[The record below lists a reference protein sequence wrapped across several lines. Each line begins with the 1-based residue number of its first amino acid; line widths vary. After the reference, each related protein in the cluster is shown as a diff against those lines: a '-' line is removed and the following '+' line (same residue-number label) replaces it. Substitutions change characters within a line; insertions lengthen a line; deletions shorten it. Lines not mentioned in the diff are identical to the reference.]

1 MLQEQNTHK
10 ILKNLSTVKGRK
22 MKAIKG
28 GSLNYVILALIL
40 IFTLSACGGGGGGG
54 GGVEP
59 ENSFTIQANSAPS
72 NAGTITG
79 TGEYDPGSTVTL
91 IATPNAGYIFAE
103 WLENDTPIS
112 DQITLEVEASDDKN
126 FTARFTE
133 RTVEELKISPENSKA
148 PLYTNIEFQVQ
159 AIYNDGSSE
168 VVSQSAIWESADT
181 SIAAFDSQLPNILTS
196 KAEGT
201 VTVTVTIGGTTAA
214 TTATISSPDLLSL
227 ALSKNESTLALGETE
242 SILAT
247 GNYRGDVTRDI
258 TNTVSWTSQNEG
270 IATVGDQ
277 EADAGTISSV
287 SVGTTKIIAS
297 LNGISAEATVVVD
310 SAALTLLTISN
321 NSTSIFEGS
330 VSQFLATANYT
341 DGSSKAVTEQVTW
354 SSSDL
359 SVASVS
365 ATGLVSALSTG
376 SVAISAQLGELSA
389 NTTLDV
395 VISPNNPAAL
405 TLQAIPNVI
414 LDNGS
419 DTSNIIA
426 TVLPI
431 DEENG
436 VITDG
441 TMVTFTQNNDNL
453 VLGTLEGGT
462 VSGQVVREAVGTSAG
477 QYDVIAEVSGTVAID
492 QTTVQVVSSFHS
504 VISVNGS
511 FSTGAGGGASVGSST
526 EVWAGSEFNATV
538 INTSNRSFN
547 LQSAILLNGT
557 SLVGISTDPAI
568 LGGGTLEAGESV
580 GITFTLSQDIQSNG
594 LSIVFDLL
602 DTPTGTTFAVTWES
616 PF

>member
-1 MLQEQNTHK
+1 
-10 ILKNLSTVKGRK
+10 

-247 GNYRGDVTRDI
+247 GTYRGDVTRDI

>member
-1 MLQEQNTHK
+1 
-10 ILKNLSTVKGRK
+10 

-28 GSLNYVILALIL
+28 GSLNYVILALI
-40 IFTLSACGGGGGGG
+40 FTLSACGGSGSGSGSD
-54 GGVEP
+54 GVES

-112 DQITLEVEASDDKN
+112 DQTTLEVEASDDKN

-133 RTVEELKISPENSKA
+133 RTVEELKISPENSQA

-181 SIAAFDSQLPNILTS
+181 SIAAFDPQLPNILTS

-310 SAALTLLTISN
+310 SAALTSLTISN

-330 VSQFLATANYT
+330 LSQLSAIGGYT
-341 DGSSKAVTEQVTW
+341 DGSSKQATDQASW

-359 SVASVS
+359 SVATVS
-365 ATGLVSALSTG
+365 STGLLSALSNGRTT
-376 SVAISAQLGELSA
+376 ISAQLGELSSEIV
-389 NTTLDV
+389 LYIVSD
-395 VISPNNPAAL
+395 PNNPGSL
-405 TLQAIPNVI
+405 TLQAVPNVI

-419 DTSNIIA
+419 DTTEITV
-426 TVLPI
+426 TVLPN

-441 TMVTFTQNNDNL
+441 TLVTFTQNSGNL
-453 VLGTLEGGT
+453 LLDSSQGSTVQGKAITDATGTIP
-462 VSGQVVREAVGTSAG
+462 G
-477 QYDVIAEVSGTVAID
+477 QYFVIAEVPDTIAID
-492 QTTVQVVSSFHS
+492 QATVQVVSSFSS
-504 VISVNGS
+504 VIS
-511 FSTGAGGGASVGSST
+511 TAGSSSG
-526 EVWAGSEFNATV
+526 VNINGYLQQGSTYSTT
-538 INTSNRSFN
+538 ITNTSNRPFN
-547 LQSAILLNGT
+547 IQSVLFFNGNTLVT
-557 SLVGISTDPAI
+557 SSTDPSI

-580 GITFTLSQDIQSNG
+580 GITVTLRSDQLYNG
-594 LSIVFDLL
+594 FLMVFDMS
-602 DTPTGTTFAVTWES
+602 DTPTGADFTVTNA
-616 PF
+616 F